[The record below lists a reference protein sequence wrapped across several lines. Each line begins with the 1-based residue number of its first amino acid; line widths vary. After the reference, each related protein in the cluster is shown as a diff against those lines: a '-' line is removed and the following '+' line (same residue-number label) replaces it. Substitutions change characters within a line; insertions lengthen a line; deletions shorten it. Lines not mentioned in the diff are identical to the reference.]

1 MPIIVRQDSTTLE
14 QWDTDA
20 RIYTRTENGAVVVS
34 RPFDDAENQQ
44 ADAESAQAAATIV
57 NDTRSINRAAILAQA
72 RIAYA
77 NNATYLALIVAG
89 TATNADHIAQVPKLT
104 RQMQAVIRLLV
115 ASDLLDS

>member
-1 MPIIVRQDSTTLE
+1 MPIVERQDSTTLE

-20 RIYTRTENGAVVVS
+20 RIYTRTESGAMVET
-34 RPFDDAENQQ
+34 RPFTDAESRQLDAEN
-44 ADAESAQAAATIV
+44 AQAAATIV
-57 NDTRSINRAAILAQA
+57 NDTRTINRDAILAQA

-77 NNATYLALIVAG
+77 NNATYLALIAAG